1 MLLQKVGSSSNS
13 VSAGAASNLRKYPCT
28 TKRAST
34 VLNGLAGSG
43 ADKLSWINSW
53 LCIITR
59 HLLFPIFGERWVH
72 GCESSANP

>member
-1 MLLQKVGSSSNS
+1 
-13 VSAGAASNLRKYPCT
+13 
-28 TKRAST
+28 
-34 VLNGLAGSG
+34 LNGLAGSG
-43 ADKLSWINSW
+43 ADKLSWISSW